1 MQSFGIDENS
11 DRNER
16 RKEARQAIQSFI
28 TTASKRKGKKSYLNL
43 IVLVLLALGGSSLYY
58 LTKKPKEKKK
68 KKKKKKKVRRKRR
81 FGQTRRVRIKVS
93 VLPVVRFADMAGQDP
108 NDGYY
113 IISKEDLK
121 EENSNFDPNSGHRIA
136 VDGDKLKHVH
146 NLNITDNTVGEY
158 QHGRGYVAV
167 TYNQY
172 EVTHDNPEE
181 TIKWTPTSGTFD
193 PNSWSS
199 DYWFVTIH

>member
-1 MQSFGIDENS
+1 MSKPGKVLKGLCKKLGVRLTVK
-11 DRNER
+11 RNGKR
-16 RKEARQAIQSFI
+16 VYKSIKVLKEQC
-28 TTASKRKGKKSYLNL
+28 KRKAS
-43 IVLVLLALGGSSLYY
+43 
-58 LTKKPKEKKK
+58 K

-81 FGQTRRVRIKVS
+81 FGQNRRYQIKVS